1 MQRELCEDIL
11 EAMLLTG
18 TPDIPAAMNMHELAS
33 RLGRIESE
41 LILAISRLEE
51 RGCISRDPNHLLTLT
66 GKGRQAAQSVASRHK
81 VLECFLS
88 TILGMAPEEA
98 SREACSL
105 EHSISDSVIGRIGE
119 YIEGRGTPCRG
130 HGRNRGRPQPGSAHT
145 VGMQDRSQKPA
156 LLPYPVNLE
165 NAPLQRPLHVRM
177 VHGGDCLNRLLDLG
191 IIPGETITLV
201 RRLPNGAVVVGVKG
215 TEIALSPEVAAV
227 VEVEP
232 SG

>member
-11 EAMLLTG
+11 EAMLLAG
-18 TPDIPAAMNMHELAS
+18 APATPVATSIHELAS
-33 RLGRIESE
+33 CLDRIESE
-41 LILAISRLEE
+41 LVPAISRLEE
-51 RGCISRDPNHLLTLT
+51 QGCISRDPDHLFTLT
-66 GKGRQAAQSVASRHK
+66 GKGLQAAQSVASRHK

-88 TILGMAPEEA
+88 TILGMAPDEA

-105 EHSISDSVIGRIGE
+105 EHSVSDQVIGRIGE
-119 YIEGRGTPCRG
+119 YIEGRGTRC
-130 HGRNRGRPQPGSAHT
+130 HGQGKYWGRTRKGSANT
-145 VGMQDRSQKPA
+145 AGIQDRPEMPA
-156 LLPYPVNLE
+156 LLPCPVNLE
-165 NAPLQRPLHVRM
+165 NAPLARPLHVRM
-177 VHGGDCLNRLLDLG
+177 VQGGDCLRRLLDLG

-232 SG
+232 PG